1 MRKWKDASAIVSGPS
16 SFSLRV
22 LPAPYIGFLYLVGIC
37 CQRHSAS
44 QDVKLIMSF
53 LKGNHP
59 VRLWYL
65 FFRTRSNLSRLS
77 HAQVY
82 VDESGG
88 RSETGDALMK
98 DSAPW
103 NTMKPLT
110 FSTGMCSEVQWHQP
124 VLSLSHHSLGRCQ
137 SCRWEADS
145 SCNSEVKFS
154 APFPIR
160 VHLKHPETS
169 GAPGP
174 KFNTLWLCQNSYWK
188 WPLISWVFPL
198 KMVIFH
204 INHHFPMVFPWFSH
218 EKWWIF
224 P

>member
-1 MRKWKDASAIVSGPS
+1 MISISHVYTFLMRKWKDASAIVSGPS

-44 QDVKLIMSF
+44 QDVKLIMSISEGKPSCAT
-53 LKGNHP
+53 L
-59 VRLWYL
+59 VSV

-82 VDESGG
+82 IDESGG

-110 FSTGMCSEVQWHQP
+110 FSNVSECHLLECAKSEVQWHQP

-145 SCNSEVKFS
+145 SCNSEVKF
-154 APFPIR
+154 
-160 VHLKHPETS
+160 
-169 GAPGP
+169 
-174 KFNTLWLCQNSYWK
+174 
-188 WPLISWVFPL
+188 
-198 KMVIFH
+198 
-204 INHHFPMVFPWFSH
+204 
-218 EKWWIF
+218 
-224 P
+224 